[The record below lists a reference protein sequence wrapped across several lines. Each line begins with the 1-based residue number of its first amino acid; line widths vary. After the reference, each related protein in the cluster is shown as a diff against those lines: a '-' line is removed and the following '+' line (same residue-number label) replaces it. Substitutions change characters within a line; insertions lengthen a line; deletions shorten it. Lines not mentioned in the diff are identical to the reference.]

1 MKKMKKIDPK
11 RTDLTA
17 EERRLLMLQG
27 LEDAKTKGIGKKAG
41 GMMKKG
47 YAKGKMVKKM
57 MAGGKT
63 KKMMSAG
70 GKLKMVEGKDGKQV
84 PFYAADGVG
93 KMKAGGMM
101 KKGYKRGRKVV
112 KDDTSLNEGQG
123 GKKKNT
129 MAKIAKG
136 AAMLGTP
143 LGALGGSAMMGA
155 KNIMKQRDENI
166 ARDMED
172 KVKKQNRPGKDNFKA
187 GKMVKKMMAGGKT
200 KGAANGGKKSKVRG
214 SGIAKKGVRPA
225 KMR

>member
-1 MKKMKKIDPK
+1 MKKMMKKIDPK

-41 GMMKKG
+41 GMMKAKG
-47 YAKGKMVKKM
+47 MAKGKMVKKM
-57 MAGGKT
+57 MAGGKA

-101 KKGYKRGRKVV
+101 KKGY
-112 KDDTSLNEGQG
+112 
-123 GKKKNT
+123 
-129 MAKIAKG
+129 AK
-136 AAMLGTP
+136 
-143 LGALGGSAMMGA
+143 
-155 KNIMKQRDENI
+155 
-166 ARDMED
+166 
-172 KVKKQNRPGKDNFKA
+172 

-200 KGAANGGKKSKVRG
+200 KGAAKGGKSKVRG
-214 SGIAKKGVRPA
+214 SGIARKGVRPV